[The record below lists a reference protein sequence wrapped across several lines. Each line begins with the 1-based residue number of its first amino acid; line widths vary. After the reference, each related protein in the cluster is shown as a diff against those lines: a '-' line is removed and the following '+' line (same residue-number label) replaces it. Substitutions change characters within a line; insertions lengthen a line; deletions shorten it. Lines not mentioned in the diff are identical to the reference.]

1 MMCRLLAARVCRRR
15 NDTYDRRQIF
25 DTVIRHHPAFP
36 LGFALPLAVGRLM
49 IAVVGP
55 TLVAGLMQP
64 PGLSLRCRP
73 RRLATRDRA
82 VAPPVIAAA
91 AHVHELSALGP
102 LADQQA

>member
-25 DTVIRHHPAFP
+25 DTVIRHHPALT

-49 IAVVGP
+49 LAVVGT

-64 PGLSLRCRP
+64 PSLSLRGRP
-73 RRLATRDRA
+73 GRLAARVRA
-82 VAPPVIAAA
+82 VAPAVVAGAT
-91 AHVHELSALGP
+91 HVHELPALGA
-102 LADQQA
+102 LADQQS